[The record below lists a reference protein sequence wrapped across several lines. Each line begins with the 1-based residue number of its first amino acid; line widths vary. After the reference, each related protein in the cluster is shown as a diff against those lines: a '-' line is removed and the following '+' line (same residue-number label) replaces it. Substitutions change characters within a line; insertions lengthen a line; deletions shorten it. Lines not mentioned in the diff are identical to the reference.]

1 METTLQVENSEWDE
15 LEAINDLSE
24 KTIKDQYLEAAIHG
38 PRWVL
43 GLIDNVI

>member
-1 METTLQVENSEWDE
+1 METTLHVENDEWNE
-15 LEAINDLSE
+15 LEVINDLSE
-24 KTIKDQYLEAAIHG
+24 ETIKDEYLEAAIHG